1 MELMEGQMARA
12 LDLRTVSTKLHQIA
26 ELDRPA
32 GARRPTAAQRI
43 HEPEEPDAGILHVR
57 ICEGP
62 GRETARVY
70 STPIQDRLSS
80 QIRLTISRAF
90 GQVSVVNPSYSSGTS

>member
-1 MELMEGQMARA
+1 MEPMEGNMERA
-12 LDLRTVSTKLHQIA
+12 SNLGAIQTKLHQIA

-57 ICEGP
+57 ICGGP
-62 GRETARVY
+62 GQVTARAY
-70 STPIQDRLSS
+70 PTPILVNAPMRYVAP
-80 QIRLTISRAF
+80 IRLAPF
-90 GQVSVVNPSYSSGTS
+90 